1 MKRLSHIGGG
11 GRFLSSV
18 QAFLEGCKN
27 NKTCYNGDILHHN
40 YNGVCMKEMRAFTL
54 AEVLITLGVIGVVA
68 ALTMPSVMSN
78 VRELVIKNQF
88 KKTYSV
94 ISNAFK
100 KAEADLG
107 YAPYCFYW
115 KQNPYGAAKCVNY
128 NDAGNCTKYE
138 MADGSSLPGDYNGP
152 RENCSDLGN
161 AVIKNLN
168 IVKTCNGNAYPGCI
182 PDYAGN
188 DTIKKSNNDTMNDYD
203 INKATSGCPSWRKS
217 NILNSNRAYVLADGQ
232 IILSYGTTFS
242 PTIFAID
249 VNGKKG
255 PNKWGYDL
263 FEFSTV
269 GSMNIPITID
279 YGRCSVIDKGGKS
292 TKNMLLEVNK

>member
-1 MKRLSHIGGG
+1 M
-11 GRFLSSV
+11 
-18 QAFLEGCKN
+18 
-27 NKTCYNGDILHHN
+27 YHHD
-40 YNGVCMKEMRAFTL
+40 YNGVCMKEMRAFTLAEGATHVVKFKSLSKYGFTL

-203 INKATSGCPSWRKS
+203 INKATSGCASWRKS

-255 PNKWGYDL
+255 PNKWGYDI
-263 FEFSTV
+263 FSLRMDVEGSGSPKIMRSECGTV
-269 GSMNIPITID
+269 
-279 YGRCSVIDKGGKS
+279 DKGGS
-292 TKNMLLEVNK
+292 SATALIQNMSK